1 MGRLSIRKAM
11 ILVLFVAASAA
22 VGGQEPAPAQ
32 RPAFEAATI
41 KLATSAANPFPVM
54 PAAPNRL
61 RIQSQTL
68 VQLIYTAYGNGGF
81 NTEMSVK
88 GGPDWAGRT
97 AFFIEGVAAQKS
109 TPQQLRN
116 MLQTL
121 LEDRFALNLRREM
134 REGDALAL
142 MIDRPDGTLGPKVK
156 PWNGTCVRGA
166 PTETDEAVT
175 PRCFSGYRPGGI
187 TIDGGTMISA
197 AQLLGLPQSRRLL
210 GGVSIDKTGLTG
222 RYTMELDIHVSAAA
236 RRGVAVDCAQG
247 AVGTEGRAHQGSVS
261 NDSGGERAVPDHR
274 LRSSGLRIG
283 ATTSRRAALPSPSF
297 FAPAIIPAVC
307 LSNIKP
313 AHGVRRARPSRS
325 SGPSS
330 SLPSRSASLVNSRK
344 VV

>member
-1 MGRLSIRKAM
+1 MGRLSIRRAM
-11 ILVLFVAASAA
+11 ILALFVAAVTIVAVSAA

-41 KLATSAANPFPVM
+41 KLATSAANPFPVR
-54 PAAPNRL
+54 PSAPNRL

-68 VQLIYTAYGNGGF
+68 AQLIYTAYGNGGF

-88 GGPDWAGRT
+88 GGPEWAGRT

-142 MIDRPDGTLGPKVK
+142 MVDRPDGTLGPKVK
-156 PWNGTCVRGA
+156 PWNGTCLGGA

-175 PRCFSGYRPGGI
+175 PRCRSGYRPGGI
-187 TIDGGTMISA
+187 TLDGATMISA
-197 AQLLGLPQSRRLL
+197 AQLLGLPQSRWLL

-222 RYTMELDIHVSAAA
+222 RYTMELEYTFPPPPDAPSLSTVLKEQWGLKIVPIKEAFLTIVVESA
-236 RRGVAVDCAQG
+236 Q
-247 AVGTEGRAHQGSVS
+247 
-261 NDSGGERAVPDHR
+261 
-274 LRSSGLRIG
+274 
-283 ATTSRRAALPSPSF
+283 
-297 FAPAIIPAVC
+297 
-307 LSNIKP
+307 
-313 AHGVRRARPSRS
+313 RPTMD
-325 SGPSS
+325 
-330 SLPSRSASLVNSRK
+330 
-344 VV
+344 